1 MTFPEFESKCN
12 QWYGLH
18 RTRFCLSDL
27 RVWNQVPGDTMTD
40 RDVWYCI
47 VNLRR
52 NVNMILTYDHSG
64 ELDEPFAVYVDWATG
79 SLNLKQL
86 PIQKFRG
93 YTTMV
98 GEYLSF
104 NSATDAML
112 EEPTPFLQSENDGF
126 GIGRYR
132 DSNEKKSR
140 PDKGEWD
147 AIDIETCSFLEC
159 LQRLK
164 EMKADRL
171 CEWGGRKMCIYHRD
185 PSRDV
190 VYTTII

>member
-12 QWYGLH
+12 QWFDLH
-18 RTRFCLSDL
+18 QTRFVLSDL
-27 RVWNQVPGDTMTD
+27 RVWSKLPDD
-40 RDVWYCI
+40 LLYSERPIWYCI

-86 PIQKFRG
+86 PIQKYRG

-98 GEYLSF
+98 GEYQDFRTALDF
-104 NSATDAML
+104 ML

-126 GIGRYR
+126 GIGRVLTKE
-132 DSNEKKSR
+132 EKQC
-140 PDKGEWD
+140 GLGT
-147 AIDIETCSFLEC
+147 AIDLETCSVLEC
-159 LQRLK
+159 LDRIK
-164 EMKADRL
+164 EMKADIL
-171 CEWGGRKMCIYHRD
+171 CEWKGRQMTIYHRD
-185 PSRDV
+185 PSRDI
-190 VYTTII
+190 VYTTEI